1 MRHRRRRLR
10 RSWPQRPC
18 ADGTSAN
25 VPSNDVT
32 FASARVIASMTML
45 STLVQ
50 PFLPLAHDEPAG
62 GAALDQVAIATGMGI
77 AGFAAIGA
85 LCYGHRTGRMP
96 YLRRAA
102 RRCANVAGLP
112 PWAALPSLV
121 SAASLLIAL
130 TGMYWDISFH
140 IDAGRDPGPLANPAH
155 YLILIGLFGI
165 FSAGALAV
173 CLPVEGERPG
183 PAAIRVSGDWYAPVG
198 GVLIAVC
205 GAFGLLGFPLDDLWH
220 RLFGQDVTLWGPT
233 HLMMIGGAGM
243 TLIGQG
249 VLLAEGMRAR
259 APAERRKDA
268 PLVVGIRRTALMGGL
283 LIGLSTFQG
292 EFDFGVP
299 QFRFVLE
306 PAMLVI
312 AASIAL
318 VCARLWIGRGGAL
331 MAAGM
336 FVAVR
341 GAIALLVH
349 DALGQVLPHFPL
361 YLAEALCV
369 ELAALFLARR
379 PLALGAVAGL
389 LIGTIGFAAEWGWS
403 LVAMPLPWTSDLFPE
418 GLVLAVVSALAGGL
432 VGALMACALRGELP
446 SVRVTRAIPAAAL
459 VAILA
464 VFADGLWTTT
474 PQNVQAHVRLH
485 QLQPGPDRE
494 VAATVRMDPV
504 DAASSPAW
512 LTATAWQ
519 GGGLV
524 VDRLRSEGNGVYR
537 TTEPIP
543 VSGDWKATIRLQNGR
558 EVLGMPIYMPTDPEI
573 PWAKPVAA
581 KPQFTRSFV
590 FDHKLLQREQKPDV
604 PTWLKTVAPLIV
616 LAIALTF
623 LSLLAWGLGRIGR
636 ATARA
641 RPPTAPRRS
650 QGRRPVPAPVPTG
663 ARS

>member
-1 MRHRRRRLR
+1 M
-10 RSWPQRPC
+10 
-18 ADGTSAN
+18 N
-25 VPSNDVT
+25 
-32 FASARVIASMTML
+32 ML

-85 LCYGHRTGRMP
+85 LCYGHRTGRLP

-102 RRCANVAGLP
+102 RWCANVAGLP

-183 PAAIRVSGDWYAPVG
+183 PAAIRVRGDWYAPVG

-259 APAERRKDA
+259 APVERRKDA
-268 PLVVGIRRTALMGGL
+268 PIVVGIRRTALMGGL

-306 PAMLVI
+306 PVLLAV

-318 VCARLWIGRGGAL
+318 VCARLWVGKGGAL

-349 DALGQVLPHFPL
+349 DALGQALPHFPL

-369 ELAALFLARR
+369 EAAALFLARR
-379 PLALGAVAGL
+379 PLALGAVSGL
-389 LIGTIGFAAEWGWS
+389 LIGTVGFAAEWGWS
-403 LVAMPLPWTSDLFPE
+403 QIAMPIAWSSDLLPE
-418 GLVLAVVSALAGGL
+418 ALILAVIAALAGGL
-432 VGALMACALRGELP
+432 VGALLGCALRGELP
-446 SVRVTRAIPAAAL
+446 RTRIARAIPIVAL
-459 VAILA
+459 VAIMGIF
-464 VFADGLWTTT
+464 VDGLWTTV
-474 PQNVQAHVRLH
+474 PDNLQAHVTLH
-485 QLQPGPDRE
+485 NAKPAPHRE
-494 VAATVRMDPV
+494 VNATIRIDPPSGAT
-504 DAASSPAW
+504 DPAW
-512 LTATAWQ
+512 LNATSWQ

-524 VDRLRSEGNGVYR
+524 VDALASEGNGVYR

-543 VSGDWKATIRLQNGR
+543 AYGDWKTTIRLQRGH
-558 EVLGMPIYMPTDPEI
+558 EVLGMPIYMPRDPEI
-573 PWAKPVAA
+573 PAPEIPAK
-581 KPQFTRSFV
+581 QHFTRSFV
-590 FDHKLLQREQKPDV
+590 ADHQLLQREQKPGV
-604 PTWLKTVAPLIV
+604 PSWLTTLAPLVVLV
-616 LAIALTF
+616 LALGF

-636 ATARA
+636 LADGEVPPPRPRAIRTAERMLN
-641 RPPTAPRRS
+641 
-650 QGRRPVPAPVPTG
+650 PA
-663 ARS
+663 